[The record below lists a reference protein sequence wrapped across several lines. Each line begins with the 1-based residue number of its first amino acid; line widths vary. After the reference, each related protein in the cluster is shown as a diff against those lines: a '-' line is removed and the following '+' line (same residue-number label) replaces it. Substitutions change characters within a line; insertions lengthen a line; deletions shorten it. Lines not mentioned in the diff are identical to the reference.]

1 VSVIDATLF
10 SSGEVVELRR
20 IAKQMNEVA
29 VAPFAYTRVK
39 KGKAVA
45 VKEDEEDGQEEAG
58 EASVEAAAP
67 SLSYDADTGTVTS
80 LYDLKVFIE
89 QEGRKGAY
97 IQRYKGL
104 GEMNADQLAE
114 TTMNIDKRTL
124 LSVEIDDAID
134 ADQLFSTLMGDDVD
148 PRREFIQK
156 NALNVKNLDI

>member
-1 VSVIDATLF
+1 
-10 SSGEVVELRR
+10 
-20 IAKQMNEVA
+20 MNEVA
-29 VAPFAYTRVK
+29 VAPFTYTRVK

-45 VKEDEEDGQEEAG
+45 VKEEEIQEEDGDT
-58 EASVEAAAP
+58 SVAAP
-67 SLSYDADTGTVTS
+67 ANGPSYDADTGTVPG
-80 LYDLKVFIE
+80 LYELKVFIE

-104 GEMNADQLAE
+104 GEMNADQLSE

-134 ADQLFSTLMGDDVD
+134 ADQLFSTLMGDDVE